1 MTESDQNEKP
11 LSHNTKQCPYC
22 AETILAAAIKCRY
35 CGEFLNKPFRK
46 EEEKKQEQPKEENKL
61 PLPLEV
67 TPSLWLLTGSFIKL
81 AIVLAISFF
90 ICFWK
95 VDSLLRSLKFSE
107 GMILAFD
114 KYRIIIGISIAS
126 AAVIVFL
133 IKILRLKSI
142 TYKITADRIEWTR
155 GLFERH
161 VDNIDMFRIVDMKM
175 HRNLLDILIGIG
187 SITLIT
193 SDKTHPQFKFD
204 KIRRPKYLYDIIKKL
219 SLDSDKK
226 RGVIHLE

>member
-1 MTESDQNEKP
+1 MEENQHPEPSG
-11 LSHNTKQCPYC
+11 HNTKQCPYC

-35 CGEFLNKPFRK
+35 CGEFLNKPLRK
-46 EEEKKQEQPKEENKL
+46 EEEKKHEQPKEEQKL
-61 PLPLEV
+61 PLPLEAS
-67 TPSLWLLTGSFIKL
+67 PSLWLLTGSFIKIT
-81 AIVLAISFF
+81 IVLTVAFL
-90 ICFWK
+90 ICFLK
-95 VDSLLRSLKFSE
+95 VEPFLRNLKIPE
-107 GMILAFD
+107 AMIQAFD
-114 KYRIIIGISIAS
+114 KYKIIIGISVAL

-193 SDKTHPQFKFD
+193 SDKTHPQFKFA
-204 KIRRPKYLYDIIKKL
+204 KVRRSKYLYDIIKKL